1 MTLEN
6 NVSCTPSKEHENSKP
21 PRANVVIVS
30 DSDKTN
36 TNGTICVSDGLVP
49 RVQFERNGAH
59 DIATDDIDGA
69 RDIATDDIDGARD
82 IATDDIDVT
91 EPVRR
96 EDAVLL
102 EIQETQRKSWVP
114 DGGWG
119 WMIVLGAFIVHVYIG
134 GLMKA
139 SGIMYMKLQDRFQQ
153 SAVATAWVFS
163 LFTTFLLMMGPVAS
177 ALCHRFSCRTVVFF
191 GSIVAFLG
199 MFVSAFAPN
208 IEFLYF
214 SYAVVGGFGRCLTY
228 TPSLILVTGYFD
240 KRRGLAVGIST
251 AGVGLGMFSFPPL
264 LEALFSYHGYQ
275 GAMILLSAISLQTF
289 ICAALFRSMELH
301 KKISKTSR
309 VNELVK
315 MARRGSVDAR
325 LIVQEVSTPKPRH
338 RAVGQS
344 KGDDWHGSNA
354 FSSTTEFT
362 FVVAE
367 PRRKS
372 LFYEK
377 IGDVKVLFKSNI
389 PKEERKPIL
398 ELSLLKDFPFLS
410 LCVSMLLFTMS
421 MMSTFVFLPPL
432 AKSKGVSQ
440 LQSAY
445 LVSIIGVS
453 DSIARFTSG
462 FLLDLKRIK
471 PYRLL
476 VYNAVMFGVG
486 IVSVVMPSIEGFAG
500 FVVISL
506 CYGAL
511 AGTYVAQKSV
521 VVVDVLGLSKMTS
534 SFGLLLWFQGI
545 GSLVGPTISG
555 LFRDVYGTYDEAF
568 YFGGIGIFFGGCVLL
583 CGNIVKLLRDR
594 RARRS
599 QQEEQGEG
607 GEEGKEVRV

>member
-163 LFTTFLLMMGPVAS
+163 LFTTFLLMM
-177 ALCHRFSCRTVVFF
+177 
-191 GSIVAFLG
+191 
-199 MFVSAFAPN
+199 
-208 IEFLYF
+208 
-214 SYAVVGGFGRCLTY
+214 
-228 TPSLILVTGYFD
+228 
-240 KRRGLAVGIST
+240 
-251 AGVGLGMFSFPPL
+251 
-264 LEALFSYHGYQ
+264 EALFSYHGYQ